1 MEDVEP
7 SRLDKLMNLLGE
19 QIKQNQLILEQN
31 QLILER
37 NQLIFEQNTLILR
50 SLQRKH
56 NLSHVQVQNMAISS
70 NH

>member
-19 QIKQNQLILEQN
+19 QIKQN

-56 NLSHVQVQNMAISS
+56 NLSHVRVQNMAISS

>member
-19 QIKQNQLILEQN
+19 QIKQNQLILER
-31 QLILER
+31 I
-37 NQLIFEQNTLILR
+37 QLIFEQNTLILR

-56 NLSHVQVQNMAISS
+56 NLSHVRVQNMAISS